1 MPSGSSRLRALHPLL
16 TFLCLFLSLFL
27 SYFLSFFLLSGKW
40 KQLPYPSQHVSYRK
54 SLSKSSIS
62 LYDSYVK
69 YRSELR
75 FSNYS
80 FEFNQFCL
88 LLESQYICIYLDD
101 SYISTSVFSLS
112 KNVHLIL
119 LIFRSSQCYNAQLM
133 FLLL

>member
-1 MPSGSSRLRALHPLL
+1 MPSGSNRLRALYPLL
-16 TFLCLFLSLFL
+16 TFLCF
-27 SYFLSFFLLSGKW
+27 FLSFFLTFFFLSGKW

-62 LYDSYVK
+62 LYDSCVNYG
-69 YRSELR
+69 SELR

-101 SYISTSVFSLS
+101 SNISTSVFSFK